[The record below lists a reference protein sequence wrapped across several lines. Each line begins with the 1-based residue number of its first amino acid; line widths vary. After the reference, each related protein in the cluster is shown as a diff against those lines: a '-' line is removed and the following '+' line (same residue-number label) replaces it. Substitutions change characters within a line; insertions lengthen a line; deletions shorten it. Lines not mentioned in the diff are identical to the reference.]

1 MDNLHA
7 STFPKTFLSFKLD
20 INCSSLSLKTLVTMS
35 MYGKSCAD
43 KLRAEID
50 RWISGQYGLQVN
62 VKNKSEN
69 PTVLQMAIP
78 SKYNW
83 FIYLRLPTKDEVKT
97 IRFP

>member
-1 MDNLHA
+1 MVRLTTTIHTMVSLVLKALGMDNLHA

-50 RWISGQYGLQVN
+50 R
-62 VKNKSEN
+62 
-69 PTVLQMAIP
+69 
-78 SKYNW
+78 
-83 FIYLRLPTKDEVKT
+83 
-97 IRFP
+97 